1 MPSLK
6 TARKI
11 KQLNYSPT
19 IGNQIKDMSD
29 FGMQETWYNDVQT
42 KTCYIYDY
50 YHDDQFD
57 ETRRSG
63 YDPSLSK
70 SKIKVDLKF
79 IVKEYKSLAKD
90 DPEYH
95 IQFSPN
101 DWNNKFKFDSDRR
114 MSNFEIDNE
123 EQLSL
128 KETIEKNFD
137 KLDIHFP
144 IGLYVDIPDD
154 RGIYWKWMI
163 VYEDV
168 TNQFPKFGLLKCNY
182 LFRWIHDDGL
192 NKYKR
197 CMWGVQRTQS
207 SYNSGVYKYTY
218 TEKLEMQSKFWLPW
232 NYISSEIFYNQ
243 RIIVSMPMKTPIVW
257 RITKVEN
264 TVPKGV
270 NMFTIYQDE
279 FNAHTDFVCLE
290 DNNPDFKYGEMYADY
305 WTYGNQDPIVQP
317 EESYEN
323 NHTLLLECAKA
334 TIKVGGSY
342 KTITAKILDEENN
355 DVTNTYDGFINWYWT
370 IDENDTEDLVKIINT
385 EENKNVFKIKLSDKV
400 DESYLNKTLK
410 VKCIANDIEKEII
423 LDIMAL

>member
-1 MPSLK
+1 MPSLY

-11 KQLNYSPT
+11 RNLNYSPA
-19 IGNQIKDMSD
+19 IGNYLKEMSD
-29 FGMQETWYNDVQT
+29 FGMQETWYNDIQT
-42 KTCYIYDY
+42 RTCYIYDFD
-50 YHDDQFD
+50 HDDQFD
-57 ETRRSG
+57 ETKRSG

-79 IVKEYKSLAKD
+79 IIKEYKSLSKD

-101 DWNNKFKFDSDRR
+101 DWNNRFKFDDDER
-114 MSNFEIDNE
+114 MSNLEVDNE
-123 EQLSL
+123 GQMSL
-128 KETIEKNFD
+128 REAIEKNFS

-154 RGIYWKWMI
+154 RGVYWKWMI
-163 VYEDV
+163 VYEDIA
-168 TNQFPKFGLLKCNY
+168 NQFPKFGLLKCNY
-182 LFRWIHDDGL
+182 LFRWIYDDGL
-192 NKYKR
+192 NRYKR

-207 SYNSGVYKYTY
+207 SYNSGVYKYDK
-218 TEKLEMQSKFWLPW
+218 TEKMEMQSKFWLPW
-232 NYISSEIFYNQ
+232 NNISSEIYYNQ
-243 RIIVSMPMKTPIVW
+243 RIIISMPMKVPTTY

-279 FNAHTDFVCLE
+279 FNKHTDFVCLE
-290 DNNPDFKYGEMYADY
+290 EDNPDFKYGEMYADY
-305 WTYGNQDPIVQP
+305 WISDKEPMVQP
-317 EESYEN
+317 KEEDAFS
-323 NHTLLLECAKA
+323 NHTILLECAKA

-342 KTITAKILDEENN
+342 KTIKAKILNEDDEDITES
-355 DVTNTYDGFINWYWT
+355 YDGFINWYWQ

-385 EENKNVFKIKLSDKV
+385 ENHIFKIKLSDKV
-400 DESYLNKTLK
+400 DETYLNKTLK
-410 VKCIANDIEKEII
+410 IKCIANNLEKELI